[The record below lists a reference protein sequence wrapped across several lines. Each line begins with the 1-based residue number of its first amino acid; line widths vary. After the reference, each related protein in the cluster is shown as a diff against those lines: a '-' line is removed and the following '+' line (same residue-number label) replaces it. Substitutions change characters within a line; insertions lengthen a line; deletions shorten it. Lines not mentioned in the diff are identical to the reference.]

1 MGVSLEGIL
10 GMQPLSLS
18 LIAFPPWGAQLY
30 STGPCVARGHRQQS
44 QKHWLRFLK
53 IWSEKKHFFALS
65 CEVQILSHKDG
76 NGTRE
81 LKGCAFTVECSQ
93 LWGRSWGLPQV
104 AFLTQGVSWA
114 PQEKKHSLPKSA
126 FSTVETYLLLGLF
139 PSQSGKMQSSFCH
152 DFAFNKMRNQ
162 KEALQCTISCVISLW
177 FSSSRCA

>member
-10 GMQPLSLS
+10 GMQPLSL
-18 LIAFPPWGAQLY
+18 IAFPPWGAQLY
-30 STGPCVARGHRQQS
+30 SMGPCVARGHRQQS

-53 IWSEKKHFFALS
+53 IWSEKKHFF
-65 CEVQILSHKDG
+65 CP
-76 NGTRE
+76 
-81 LKGCAFTVECSQ
+81 Q
-93 LWGRSWGLPQV
+93 LWSSDTFSQGWKWDTVTRGLCFHCWVFSAVRKVLRP
-104 AFLTQGVSWA
+104 AAGGFPHAGGVMGSSG
-114 PQEKKHSLPKSA
+114 EKHSLPKSA
-126 FSTVETYLLLGLF
+126 FSTVETYLLLDLF